1 VKEPLDILFLKFA
14 EEEGLTQEKEGLLQL
29 IEIYDYINDLRAG
42 DLTRLS
48 KKELLEEYEQRI
60 FKKA

>member
-1 VKEPLDILFLKFA
+1 MDFGVFDHVDRGDEPLA
-14 EEEGLTQEKEGLLQL
+14 AYYESRLQL
-29 IEIYDYINDLRAG
+29 IEIYDYINDHRAG